1 MGFEMG
7 RVSNKRERLIESATK
22 LFHQAGLKDTSI
34 ADIAEDSEVPLGNV
48 YYYFKT
54 KEDLVAAV
62 IEQRTEAIKNE
73 ARQWEENP
81 DPRQRLLSLLDMQ
94 ISMKDNIAKYGCP
107 IGSMCQELDKERPP
121 VASEADGLMNWVLKW
136 ITRQFK
142 EMGQKQ
148 ADRLGLQLM
157 SALQGC
163 GVIANALKDPK
174 IVEMELTRLKAW
186 IKEM

>member
-1 MGFEMG
+1 MG
-7 RVSNKRERLIESATK
+7 RVSDKRERLVESATK
-22 LFHQAGLKDTSI
+22 LFHQAGFKDTSI
-34 ADIAEDSEVPLGNV
+34 ADIAEDSGVPLGNV

-54 KEDLVAAV
+54 KDDLVAAV
-62 IEQRTEAIKNE
+62 IEQRTEAIKAE
-73 ARQWEENP
+73 ARHWEENP

-121 VASEADGLMNWVLKW
+121 VANEADGLMNWVLKW

-142 EMGQKQ
+142 EMGLKQ
-148 ADRLGLQLM
+148 ADQFGLQLM

-163 GVIANALKDPK
+163 GVVANALKDPK
-174 IVEMELTRLKAW
+174 IIEWEITRLKAW

>member
-1 MGFEMG
+1 MV
-7 RVSNKRERLIESATK
+7 RVSDKRERLVESACK
-22 LFHQAGLKDTSI
+22 LFHQAGFKDTSI
-34 ADIAEDSEVPLGNV
+34 ADIAKDSGVPLGNV

-54 KEDLVAAV
+54 KDDLAAAV
-62 IEQRTEAIKNE
+62 IEQRAETIKGE

-94 ISMKDNIAKYGCP
+94 ISMKENIAQYGCP

-121 VASEADGLMNWVLKW
+121 VAREADGLMDWVLKW

-142 EMGQKQ
+142 EMGQKE
-148 ADRLGLQLM
+148 ADKFGLQMM

-163 GVIANALKDPK
+163 GVVANALRDPK
-174 IVEMELTRLKAW
+174 VIELEIARLRAW